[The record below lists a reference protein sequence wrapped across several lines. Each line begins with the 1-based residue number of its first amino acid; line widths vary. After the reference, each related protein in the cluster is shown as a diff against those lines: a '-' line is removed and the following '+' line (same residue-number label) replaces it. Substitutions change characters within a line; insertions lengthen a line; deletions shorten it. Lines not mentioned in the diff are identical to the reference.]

1 MYFKKFL
8 FILII
13 SFIYGLFVSY
23 RNRISGNIII
33 YPHSFKNTSKKN
45 NIYLDDKQKLYYY
58 EYINYN

>member
-13 SFIYGLFVSY
+13 SFIFGLFTSFK
-23 RNRISGNIII
+23 NKIKGNITV
-33 YPHSFKNTSKKN
+33 YPNSFKNTKKN

-58 EYINYN
+58 EYTNYN